1 MQRFWHPC
9 SPWRSPPR
17 SASASC
23 SFPFYIKLRTLGGC
37 ETMTERREY
46 SHTTAVAHVT
56 THMGTMDALASLPSQ
71 RATEGKLSTQRTSS
85 RRTAHRWWVLA
96 FLLVSVTLGMLTSLL
111 FMASDCEPA
120 HMMNTLR
127 TLSEHLSSH
136 ALIMGGSTIAVIG
149 ISMAGAFIWLGCSF
163 VHTLI
168 RPPKHEQFFPLQPLL
183 LVLPWWP
190 IAPLPHTGAR
200 LRWPFSRPFIFHP
213 PHSPWP

>member
-1 MQRFWHPC
+1 
-9 SPWRSPPR
+9 
-17 SASASC
+17 
-23 SFPFYIKLRTLGGC
+23 
-37 ETMTERREY
+37 MTERREY

-127 TLSEHLSSH
+127 TLSENLSSH
-136 ALIMGGSTIAVIG
+136 ALIMRGSTIAVIG
-149 ISMAGAFIWLGCSF
+149 ITMTWPTLSLPRVRC
-163 VHTLI
+163 HTLM
-168 RPPKHEQFFPLQPLL
+168 P
-183 LVLPWWP
+183 
-190 IAPLPHTGAR
+190 
-200 LRWPFSRPFIFHP
+200 
-213 PHSPWP
+213 